1 MPGRNIEIKASVS
14 DLGAI
19 RRRASAIASGSS
31 QVIDQ
36 IDTFFTVSHGRLK
49 VRRFADGSGELI
61 AYRRKDQ
68 SGPKV
73 SSYSIVPTDDAA
85 ALVEILAKLAPIRG
99 RVVKSRELLLI
110 GRTRVHLD
118 EVESLGSFV
127 ELEVVLNDD
136 EPAESG
142 TQEAHEL
149 MERLGIPRDSLV
161 PDAYIDLLERRAT
174 MRSV

>member
-1 MPGRNIEIKASVS
+1 LSRNVEIKAAVAT
-14 DLGAI
+14 LNAV
-19 RRRASAIASGSS
+19 RQAALPRASGPPETIA
-31 QVIDQ
+31 Q
-36 IDTFFTVSHGRLK
+36 IDTFFVVRHGRLK
-49 VRRFADGSGELI
+49 VRQFADGSGELI

-99 RVVKSRELLLI
+99 RVVKSRELFLI

-118 EVESLGSFV
+118 EVDSLGSFV
-127 ELEVVLNDD
+127 ELEVVLNND